1 MTTNALNKALGKSR
15 KILLDTSAL
24 IAYHSR
30 AEAVHPLSMHLLR
43 RIEDNDDPLR
53 GCFSVVSAA
62 ELLIRP
68 HRAGMAEFT
77 LMHTFLTNFPNLAP
91 LPMDLAVAAH
101 AATIRSVT
109 GLRLPDAIIV
119 ASGLLA
125 GCEVIVSN
133 DGKWKRKLEPLFGD
147 FVWVYLGD
155 FV

>member
-1 MTTNALNKALGKSR
+1 MKASALDKALGAAERVLVDS
-15 KILLDTSAL
+15 SAL

-30 AEAVHPLSMHLLR
+30 LEAAHAASKHLLG

-53 GCFSVVSAA
+53 GYFSVISAC

-68 HRAGMAEFT
+68 HRAGAEEFT
-77 LMHTFLTNFPNLAP
+77 FMHTFLTGFPNLSP
-91 LPMDLAVAAH
+91 LPMDLAVVTQ
-101 AATIRSVT
+101 AATIRSIS
-109 GLRLPDAIIV
+109 GLRLPDAIVI

-133 DGKWKRKLEPLFGD
+133 DEKWKRKLEPLFRD
-147 FVWVYLGD
+147 FAWVYLGD